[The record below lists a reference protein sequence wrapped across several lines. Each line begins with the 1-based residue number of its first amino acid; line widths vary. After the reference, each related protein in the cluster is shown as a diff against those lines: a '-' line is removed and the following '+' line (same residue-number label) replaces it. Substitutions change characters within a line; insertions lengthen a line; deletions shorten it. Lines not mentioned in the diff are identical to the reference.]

1 MANDKQQIRDLI
13 DNWNRASAAGDI
25 SKILSLMDEDAV
37 FLRAEHPPMRG
48 REVFAAQ
55 FQKAIEQVRIEA
67 ASDVKEIDVSGDMA
81 YCWNELSVTMTP
93 LKGGRPMRHS
103 GPVLTI
109 FRKKADG
116 AWVLSRDANL
126 LGGRAK
132 RKVGSQHHLRER
144 VGHALHIAD

>member
-1 MANDKQQIRDLI
+1 MADDKQQIRDLVET
-13 DNWNRASAAGDI
+13 WGRASAAGDLE
-25 SKILSLMDEDAV
+25 KILSLMKEDAV

-48 REVFAAQ
+48 REAFAAQ

-67 ASDVKEIDVSGDMA
+67 ASDIQEIEVSGDMA

-93 LKGGRPMRHS
+93 LKDGAPMRRT

-116 AWVLSRDANL
+116 RWVLSRDANL
-126 LGGRAK
+126 L
-132 RKVGSQHHLRER
+132 
-144 VGHALHIAD
+144 ADESAGKN

>member
-1 MANDKQQIRDLI
+1 MADDKQQIRDLI
-13 DNWNRASAAGDI
+13 DNWTRASGAGDI

-37 FLRAEHPPMRG
+37 FLRAAQPAMRG
-48 REVFAAQ
+48 RDAFATQ

-67 ASDVKEIDVSGDMA
+67 TSDIQEIDVSGDMG

-93 LKGGRPMRHS
+93 LEGGSPMRHT

-116 AWVLSRDANL
+116 TWVLSRDANL
-126 LGGRAK
+126 LAETGK
-132 RKVGSQHHLRER
+132 E
-144 VGHALHIAD
+144 

>member
-1 MANDKQQIRDLI
+1 MADDKQQIRDLM

-37 FLRAEHPPMRG
+37 FLRAQHPPMRG
-48 REVFAAQ
+48 REAFATQ

-67 ASDVKEIDVSGDMA
+67 TSTVQEIDVSGDMA

-93 LKGGRPMRHS
+93 MKGGTPVRHS

-109 FRKKADG
+109 FRKRSDG
-116 AWVLSRDANL
+116 TWVLSRDANL
-126 LGGRAK
+126 LSPESSGK
-132 RKVGSQHHLRER
+132 
-144 VGHALHIAD
+144 